1 MPAVDAA
8 LRGCHELFLSCP
20 ADDVAVFG
28 SAVSGARQRSG
39 IHFAFIVHLVYKAG
53 IDLADGMCQFLI
65 DQMDE
70 KDAEKS

>member
-1 MPAVDAA
+1 M
-8 LRGCHELFLSCP
+8 
-20 ADDVAVFG
+20 AVFG

-39 IHFAFIVHLVYKAG
+39 IHFAFIVHLVYKVG